1 MLLTAS
7 YMYLLSVEWFFGLIL
22 SESDTENY
30 LSFRNCITQFNQNEL
45 KLGVSLIYL
54 QDLSPATPGLVDFGA
69 DATHAQVEALRYFCS
84 SLHDSTAKRL
94 QIQPQTSG
102 LHI

>member
-7 YMYLLSVEWFFGLIL
+7 YMYLLSVEWFFRLIL
-22 SESDTENY
+22 SSDTENY

-54 QDLSPATPGLVDFGA
+54 QDLSPAPPGLVDFGA

>member
-7 YMYLLSVEWFFGLIL
+7 YMYLLSVEWFFRLIL
-22 SESDTENY
+22 SSDTENY
-30 LSFRNCITQFNQNEL
+30 LSFRNWITQFNQNEL

>member
-22 SESDTENY
+22 SGDNENY
-30 LSFRNCITQFNQNEL
+30 LCITQFKQNGL

-69 DATHAQVEALRYFCS
+69 DATHSQVEALRYFCS

>member
-1 MLLTAS
+1 MLLAAS
-7 YMYLLSVEWFFGLIL
+7 YMYYLLSVEWFFGLIL
-22 SESDTENY
+22 SWDTENY
-30 LSFRNCITQFNQNEL
+30 LSFRNCITQFKQNEL
-45 KLGVSLIYL
+45 KSGVSLIYL

-69 DATHAQVEALRYFCS
+69 DAAHAQVEALRYFCS